1 MQVVLL
7 YVWILYPWVQINLNG
22 KYCLK
27 KSVSV
32 PKRHLAYSLSNYN
45 SYLHSICIQ

>member
-27 KSVSV
+27 KS
-32 PKRHLAYSLSNYN
+32 
-45 SYLHSICIQ
+45 YLYQKGT